1 MAAISALLDSC
12 VLYPARL
19 RDLLLSLAA
28 VDLFCPLWSEMI
40 HEEWITK
47 VLANRPDLT
56 RAQLEAARSAMD
68 HAFPAASVFGFEP
81 LITTVSLPDPDDRH
95 VLAAAIHAR
104 ADLIVTVN
112 LKDFPTAALSSQ
124 GIVAAHPD
132 PFVDYLF
139 DLDEPEAVGAV
150 ARMRGRLRAP
160 SLSADDFIDS
170 IAQIGMPLT
179 ALRLRNL
186 ANRI

>member
-1 MAAISALLDSC
+1 
-12 VLYPARL
+12 
-19 RDLLLSLAA
+19 
-28 VDLFCPLWSEMI
+28 
-40 HEEWITK
+40 
-47 VLANRPDLT
+47 
-56 RAQLEAARSAMD
+56 MD
-68 HAFPAASVFGFEP
+68 HAFPAASVFGFER
-81 LITTVSLPDPDDRH
+81 LIPTVSLPDPDDRH

-104 ADLIVTVN
+104 ADQIVTVN

-139 DLDEPEAVGAV
+139 DLDEPEAVDAV

-170 IAQIGMPLT
+170 IAQVWNAAHRIEASKPLKSNIV
-179 ALRLRNL
+179 LLWGRQLKVIL
-186 ANRI
+186 